1 MSWPQHIGD
10 FILPCPLGH
19 LDIDTVEPSSFVRIS
34 GSNSVPHCEQV
45 NPFTAMPQPTVQEYV
60 VIFSPFVCRCVKQYY
75 QKIGEIVAN

>member
-1 MSWPQHIGD
+1 MSWPQHVGD

-19 LDIDTVEPSSFVRIS
+19 LDIDTVEPSSFVRMS

-60 VIFSPFVCRCVKQYY
+60 VIVSPFACVCLNNIIKKLVK
-75 QKIGEIVAN
+75 